1 MERELLER
9 SGRAVSGEVVEEF
22 DENDENSDENDE
34 NSNERNYIIFRNQVL
49 LGIEVSSDR

>member
-1 MERELLER
+1 VKRELLER